1 MFSRSFWPHAC
12 TGLANRKRGFW
23 VEPEPPVLGP
33 ESRQFTGLNTVWLV
47 VSLVF
52 LGVLSAV
59 PPQLERHKQFIL
71 LTIGLMYISESW
83 IVKRFPK
90 RGVPYL
96 LLLKILLATLLMAH
110 TGEVAI
116 NSAYYP
122 LYYLPVISAAFY
134 CGPWMTLLWT
144 LFASVAYC
152 SYLFPALREYEVT
165 PEGFGSLALRIVCF
179 FLVAIAVNRFLQF
192 ERSRNDAQ
200 RRT

>member
-1 MFSRSFWPHAC
+1 M
-12 TGLANRKRGFW
+12 
-23 VEPEPPVLGP
+23 EPEHPIFEP
-33 ESRQFTGLNTVWLV
+33 ESRQFSRLNTVWLV

-52 LGVLSAV
+52 LGVLSAL

-71 LTIGLMYISESW
+71 LTIGLVYLSEPW

-90 RGVPYL
+90 RGVSYI

-116 NSAYYP
+116 NSGYYP
-122 LYYLPVISAAFY
+122 IYYLPVISAAFY

-152 SYLFPALREYEVT
+152 FYLFPALREYTLT
-165 PEGFGSLALRIVCF
+165 PGAFGSLALRVVCF
-179 FLVAIAVNRFLQF
+179 FLVAIAVNRVLQF